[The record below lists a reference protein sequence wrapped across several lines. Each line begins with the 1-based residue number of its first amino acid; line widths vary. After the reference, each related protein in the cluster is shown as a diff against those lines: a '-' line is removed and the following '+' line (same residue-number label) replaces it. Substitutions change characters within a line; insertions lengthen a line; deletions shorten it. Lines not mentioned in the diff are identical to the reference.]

1 MLSLYCQRKT
11 LKKQLMTLTTT
22 YKKFVLTD
30 DEREA
35 AFEARLAKLALAKER
50 MDARVLEDEELGRFN
65 ADTLADFNARLND
78 WLLLNE
84 GRHLLNAT
92 EKKAYRETVSGDF
105 EARLPADLVPNVAL
119 HEIPIES
126 EFED

>member
-1 MLSLYCQRKT
+1 
-11 LKKQLMTLTTT
+11 MTLTTT

-35 AFEARLAKLALAKER
+35 AFEARLANLALAKER

-84 GRHLLNAT
+84 GRHLLNST